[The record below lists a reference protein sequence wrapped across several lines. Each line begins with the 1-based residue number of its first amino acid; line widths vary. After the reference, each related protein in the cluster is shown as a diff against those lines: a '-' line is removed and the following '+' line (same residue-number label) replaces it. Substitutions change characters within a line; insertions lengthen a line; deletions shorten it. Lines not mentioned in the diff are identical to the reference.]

1 MTTSKHF
8 SNCTFVTSVGT
19 FGPGVRI
26 PDAVID
32 AMGPAMLARLVEE
45 KRINEFTPRPLAE
58 AKTGMQ
64 VPTGAW
70 VFEMKDLESK
80 SLDELNMMIRDH
92 VLAKGLAAVQPFA
105 DRDEALFWMVHDR
118 SDKGGS

>member
-1 MTTSKHF
+1 MTTSKYF
-8 SNCTFVTSVGT
+8 SNCSLITPSGPI
-19 FGPGVRI
+19 GPGIRI
-26 PDAVID
+26 PDALVE
-32 AMGPAMLARLVEE
+32 AMGPAALAQLVEQ

-70 VFEMKDLESK
+70 VFEMKDLETK

-92 VLAKGLAAVQPFA
+92 VLAKGLAHVPPFV

-118 SDKGGS
+118 ADKGGS